1 MVLGSSREQ
10 TAHVTTDP
18 YFDYE
23 SLSKR
28 ILGRL
33 SLSVIS
39 IWIYEDGE
47 DGSTGR
53 QRVYH
58 RNSAPVGG
66 ANGRS
71 GELAGKAYVVHR
83 VAKLTWCTEHLLWM
97 RNKEMA

>member
-1 MVLGSSREQ
+1 MGSSREQ

-58 RNSAPVGG
+58 RNSAPVRG
-66 ANGRS
+66 AMAAQES
-71 GELAGKAYVVHR
+71 WL
-83 VAKLTWCTEHLLWM
+83 AKLTWCTEHLLWM